1 MKTNMA
7 RLRGRAPKGERL
19 AAAIPHG
26 HWKSRTFIAGMRSD
40 RIEAPWVL
48 DGAMNGEAFRT
59 YLREVLAPTL
69 SEGDIVVMDNLS
81 AHKVKGVREII
92 EATGARTLYL
102 PPPDQVRGRLY
113 SPDLNPIEQMF
124 AKLKAM
130 LRKAAERSVEGIF
143 KAIGN
148 IIDTIDPDECRNY
161 LRNSGYAST

>member
-19 AAAIPHG
+19 VAAIPHG
-26 HWKSRTFIAGMRSD
+26 HWKSLTFIAGLRSD

-69 SEGDIVVMDNLS
+69 GEGDIVVMDNLS
-81 AHKVKGVREII
+81 AHKVKSVREII

-102 PPPDQVRGRLY
+102 PPY

-130 LRKAAERSVEGIF
+130 LRKAVERSVDGIT
-143 KAIGN
+143 KAIGH

>member
-1 MKTNMA
+1 M
-7 RLRGRAPKGERL
+7 
-19 AAAIPHG
+19 
-26 HWKSRTFIAGMRSD
+26 
-40 RIEAPWVL
+40 L

-69 SEGDIVVMDNLS
+69 SEGDTVIMDNLS

-92 EATGARTLYL
+92 EAAGARALYL
-102 PPPDQVRGRLY
+102 PPY

-130 LRKAAERSVEGIF
+130 LRKAAERSVDGIF
-143 KAIGN
+143 KAIGQ
-148 IIDTIDPDECRNY
+148 IIDTIDPDECQNY